1 MCHQALM
8 DSVWA
13 SKTFGLGSGFTIFEV
28 SHNSNILLLRLH
40 FLDFGQVSVS

>member
-1 MCHQALM
+1 MSHQALM

-28 SHNSNILLLRLH
+28 SHNSNILLRLH
-40 FLDFGQVSVS
+40 FLDFGQVNVS